1 MKFILAV
8 HGSPHGSESGEH
20 ALNFAQAALAQGH
33 TVTRVFFYHD
43 GVLQALQT
51 QVIPQGEINLL
62 TQWQGLAEQGVELAV
77 CIASAIKR
85 GILDETEQGRYE
97 KLAATLAEGFELV
110 GLGQLIAGIQQSDRY
125 IEFGC

>member
-1 MKFILAV
+1 M
-8 HGSPHGSESGEH
+8 
-20 ALNFAQAALAQGH
+20 
-33 TVTRVFFYHD
+33 
-43 GVLQALQT
+43 
-51 QVIPQGEINLL
+51 
-62 TQWQGLAEQGVELAV
+62 

-97 KLAATLAEGFELV
+97 KQAATLAEGFELV